1 MVVSNVL
8 DGELQVNDGVDIG
21 MIPRIAIGGGHQES
35 EVGMWCCQCWWIQE
49 WRRDIVCDK

>member
-1 MVVSNVL
+1 MVVSDVL
-8 DGELQVNDGVDIG
+8 DGELQVNDGVDDG

-35 EVGMWCCQCWWIQE
+35 EVGMWCCQCWWIRE